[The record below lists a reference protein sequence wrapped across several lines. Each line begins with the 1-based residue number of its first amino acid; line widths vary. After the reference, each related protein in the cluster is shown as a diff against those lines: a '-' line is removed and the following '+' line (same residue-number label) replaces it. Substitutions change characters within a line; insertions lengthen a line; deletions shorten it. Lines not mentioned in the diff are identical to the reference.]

1 MSDARDSAD
10 DSLRWVAYARE
21 DLLAAATL
29 LKANKGLTKQIG
41 YHSQQAAEKAIKAA
55 LIFLQV
61 KFPFVHDLDELRN
74 RLPDQWKCVEDY
86 PELDALITDFAVE
99 GRYPGTLDE
108 PAEEDAQKAF
118 QQASGVLASI
128 EQDLVQRGLNLER

>member
-86 PELDALITDFAVE
+86 PELDALTDFAVE

-108 PAEEDAQKAF
+108 PAEEDAQKPF
-118 QQASGVLASI
+118 SRLAAYLL
-128 EQDLVQRGLNLER
+128 QLNKT

>member
-86 PELDALITDFAVE
+86 PELDALTDFAVE

-108 PAEEDAQKAF
+108 PAEEDAQKPF
-118 QQASGVLASI
+118 SRLAAYLLQS
-128 EQDLVQRGLNLER
+128 NKT